1 MHPESSTASRDSI
14 TPGAAIPRNGVLVLT
29 GYGIRVAVERGHL
42 LVRDGRG
49 RERRQGRFSR
59 ADRSLRRLVVLGHTG
74 TVSFDALRW
83 LHDVGC
89 AFLQIDRDGEI
100 VAAWGPPGSDNAR
113 LRRAQALATGNGV
126 GLGIARDLIWD
137 KLSAQ
142 SGVLDAME
150 RAGAGPAAATVRQC
164 RDALANADTLE
175 AVRWLEADAASIYF
189 AAWSGIPVRWARHD
203 AAKVPDHWRSFGSRR
218 SPLSSSPRRAVDPAN
233 ALLNYAYGML
243 EAEASISLLAV
254 GLDPGMGVLHA
265 DLPGRDSLSFD
276 VMEPVRAD
284 VDRWILGEL
293 ERRTFE
299 ARDFFETR
307 EGVCRLMPKLA
318 KAIAETTPRW
328 ATLLAP
334 VVERVTKALITAS
347 KDKSSQ
353 GAGGEAGSPRDAGAQ
368 RDTPRTNAG
377 YPGGCLE
384 CGVVLEPSA
393 RRRYCNECMP
403 RQRAVLGTGEGRVAL
418 EMTRSAFAAA
428 GGRAAL
434 AKMRAAGRDPAH
446 GGDAAE
452 RRGRTITA
460 QMAAGTAWDQEHGDI
475 DDGTDFIR
483 DVLPGLRSIP
493 LQVMVN
499 ATGLSRGYC
508 SFIRRG
514 LKVPHRRHWTVL
526 TRLIEEQP

>member
-1 MHPESSTASRDSI
+1 MHDESSI
-14 TPGAAIPRNGVLVLT
+14 TISAAQPRHGVLTLG

-42 LVRDGRG
+42 TVSDGRG

-83 LHDVGC
+83 LRDVGC
-89 AFLQIDRDGEI
+89 SFTQIDMDGEI

-113 LRRAQALATGNGV
+113 LRRAQAVAAGGSV
-126 GLGIARDLIWD
+126 GLGIARDLVRD

-142 SGVLDAME
+142 AGVLDAME
-150 RAGAGPAAATVRQC
+150 RVGAGPAAATIRQC
-164 RDALANADTLE
+164 RDALDHADTLE
-175 AVRWLEADAASIYF
+175 AIRWLEADAASIYF
-189 AAWSGIPVRWARHD
+189 AAWSGLPVRWARND
-203 AAKVPDHWRSFGSRR
+203 TAKVPDHWRSFGSRR
-218 SPLSSSPRRAVDPAN
+218 SPLSNSPRRAVDPAN
-233 ALLNYAYGML
+233 ALLNYAYTML
-243 EAEASISLLAV
+243 EAEASIALIAA
-254 GLDPGMGVLHA
+254 GLDPGMGMLHA
-265 DLPGRDSLSFD
+265 DLPGRDSLSLD
-276 VMEPVRAD
+276 VMEPVRAE
-284 VDRWILGEL
+284 VDRWLLGEL

-299 ARDFFETR
+299 VRDFFETR

-318 KAIAETTPRW
+318 KAIAETAPRW

-334 VVERVTKALITAS
+334 IVARVVKSLTTAS
-347 KDKSSQ
+347 AERSSKT
-353 GAGGEAGSPRDAGAQ
+353 AGRDV
-368 RDTPRTNAG
+368 G

-434 AKMRAAGRDPAH
+434 AKMRAEGRDPAH

-460 QMAAGTAWDQEHGDI
+460 QMAAGAAWDQEHGDI
-475 DDGTDFIR
+475 DDGADFTR
-483 DVLPGLRSIP
+483 DALPGLRSVP

-514 LKVPHRRHWTVL
+514 LKVPHRRHWAAL
-526 TRLIEEQP
+526 ARLIEEQP